1 VLVLQ
6 LEPSARQLPLKQ
18 QPLLQVLPG
27 QQGAPGVPHRA
38 HRPVVEVEL
47 HTEPA
52 AQRSVPPAPVQQVS
66 PGLPQDEQM
75 LLRQDR
81 PAPQVGVVDPQ
92 HGCPEAPQ
100 PAHFPPEH
108 TPGLVPGVPPVP
120 VVVGPQDVDSATHC
134 SL

>member
-1 VLVLQ
+1 VLQ

-27 QQGAPGVPHRA
+27 QQGAPAVPHRA

-52 AQRSVPPAPVQQVS
+52 AHRSVPLVPGQQVS
-66 PGLPQDEQM
+66 PGLPQDEQT
-75 LLRQDR
+75 LLRQER
-81 PAPQVGVVDPQ
+81 PAPQLGVLEPQ

-100 PAHFPPEH
+100 PAHLPAVH
-108 TPGLVPGVPPVP
+108 MPGFVPVVPPVP
-120 VVVGPQDVDSATHC
+120 AVVGPQDVDSATHC

>member
-1 VLVLQ
+1 MLVLQ
-6 LEPSARQLPLKQ
+6 LEPSAKQLPLKQ

-52 AQRSVPPAPVQQVS
+52 AHLSVPPAPVQHVS
-66 PGLPQDEQM
+66 PGLPQDEQT
-75 LLRQDR
+75 LLRHER
-81 PAPQVGVVDPQ
+81 PAPQVEVPQ
-92 HGCPEAPQ
+92 HGCPEPPHPVHL
-100 PAHFPPEH
+100 PAVHM
-108 TPGLVPGVPPVP
+108 PGLVPVVPPVP
-120 VVVGPQDVDSATHC
+120 AVVGPQDADSATHS